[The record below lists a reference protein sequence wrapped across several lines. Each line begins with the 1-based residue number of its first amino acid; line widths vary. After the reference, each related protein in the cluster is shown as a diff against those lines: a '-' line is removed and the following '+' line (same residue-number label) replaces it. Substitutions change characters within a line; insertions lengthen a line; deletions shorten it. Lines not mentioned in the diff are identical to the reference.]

1 MSVYHILKAQGE
13 KHLQTTYRTFQNTAL
28 VSFKATIINAG
39 NLEAYFT

>member
-1 MSVYHILKAQGE
+1 MSMYYILKAQGE

-28 VSFKATIINAG
+28 ISSKATIINAG